1 MESQWSTSKAG
12 AAGEPDPT
20 PAIHK
25 LSSAQ
30 TLPLK
35 PLPSNSS
42 KILRRVLSFR
52 PKSADIIG
60 PASNFNHHGS
70 LGLHTLFTPSDPL
83 IEYVFIHGL
92 GGGSTRTWCLEPDPS
107 YFWPKEWLPRHP
119 GFRNVRIHSF
129 GYDSDWKAKGHST
142 ATVHDFGQALLL
154 ALRTSECFS
163 TNPIVFVAHSMGGI
177 VIKEAYIMA
186 RQDPSCHELASRIV
200 ATVFLATPHRGSDYA
215 TYLNNILRVSAM
227 HGVRAYISDLERVSA
242 SLIKVND
249 TFRHYCDKLT
259 LYSFFETR
267 ALGIGAAASAL
278 IVPKDSAIMG
288 LPGERVSL
296 MYADHRSICKFE
308 SPDDPGFITL
318 TEAFNT
324 INNEISKR
332 ESAKISDHLW
342 GQLQQ
347 IEAYLGMPKVPE
359 DDLKDLDDIIVE
371 GSCDWFTDR
380 TAFQM
385 WLSTTPSSGPKLY
398 WVYAKPATGKS
409 VLASHVIK
417 AISAFNTDCSYYFF
431 RHGDKVRSTLAGCLL
446 SITYQMAVL
455 NIHVRKK
462 LLQLIDRGVRFE
474 RENAKS
480 IWRKILEPVLV
491 NNGAFQPQY
500 WIMDALDECSDI
512 SSFFSIL
519 SKFEHHIPVKVFI
532 TSRRLENITAGFAQ
546 LEQIPSIAPV
556 LSTEIQ
562 MQDTRDSIFQY
573 LANNQHK
580 IHAGTEL
587 QRAELLGKIIDKAQG
602 CFLWVRLVLEELST
616 VWTMKQIERVL
627 DDVPQGM
634 DLLYSRAVEL
644 LLARPSHS
652 VTVAKAILMWTIC
665 AIRPLTVAE
674 LQSAL
679 QLDIGTTVQDPENA
693 IPSLCCQL
701 VHVDKNGRVLIVH
714 LTARTFLQERGL
726 ESPLTF
732 CPIPGHRRILQVC
745 LQLLISDEMK
755 PPKSRRGSEK
765 AGGKK
770 RQHKQQSAFLTYA
783 ALHFSEHMRKTT
795 SNNIVVGPL
804 LHEFLEKNVFTWI
817 EFLAKHDSL
826 HVLARTADLI
836 KNYYQRQSK
845 YFPPLGEQIQLA
857 DAWTVDLHRLVAKF
871 GTVLARRPSSIY
883 SLIPPFCPSS
893 SAIATVFGKP
903 ARCIQV
909 VGIQD
914 VGWDDRLSCIDSG
927 GLQCYAVASGEG
939 YFAVGFG
946 NSVVLH
952 HAVTC
957 QRWKELNHGD
967 VVRRLGFDRTG
978 TWLVSAGRRD
988 LKLWDLEGGDTPRFT
1003 FTVAHDILTFSL
1015 QDGADGIIAALKNN
1029 TTVRWSLQSGEIL
1042 VDNPWRSAF
1051 DDEGHFRRPPLLA
1064 AFSFDQTILA
1074 IAYRGRPIQLWDLED
1089 DELLGFVGRENQDL
1103 GSLALGTNTSPS
1115 SLVFHPE
1122 ESVPLLAAAYEDGD
1136 LCLFDYDE
1144 LNLIKIIE
1152 ANAQILACSSDGAT
1166 LATGNAAGMVQLLD
1180 FETLQLLFRVNAV
1193 DYGIRDL
1200 SFSSDGLRLIDA
1212 RGTQCNV
1219 WEPSLPS
1226 ARSRSDD
1233 ASSNWVPPEP
1243 RIVGLMDGEVEITT
1257 IATEESSKWF
1267 FIGKSD
1273 GSVWLYR
1280 TGDGKPQRL
1289 LYRHGYHIS
1298 VTLMAWGDRA
1308 NILVTSDSSGRF
1320 MVFHIPRDGS
1330 GGFAEPVERIDVR
1343 GDIHRKVPISHLLL
1357 NRANDLLLVSTA
1369 ELDAVWD
1376 LTTETRISTFRFG
1389 SRQPFGWVNNPLDE
1403 TERILVGTSG
1413 AEVWD
1418 WKSCYLK
1425 IAAVELKL
1433 ASKIPGSPES
1443 RRVKSVIEAPNSRI
1457 LVEYSDLYVGSST
1470 TATYLLNARDF
1481 CAHQGELVP
1490 SAAFSSVT
1498 EDLTHLIGV
1507 SDSKVFFLDKRLGIC
1522 SIEFLDGKQLGFRHV
1537 NHCFIPSD
1545 WCNRRGTLRILVNG
1559 KGDILFARTEEVAVV
1574 KHAVAFED
1582 EKREV
1587 FEEASSASQ

>member
-1 MESQWSTSKAG
+1 M
-12 AAGEPDPT
+12 P
-20 PAIHK
+20 IHVQ
-25 LSSAQ
+25 S
-30 TLPLK
+30 
-35 PLPSNSS
+35 
-42 KILRRVLSFR
+42 V
-52 PKSADIIG
+52 
-60 PASNFNHHGS
+60 
-70 LGLHTLFTPSDPL
+70 
-83 IEYVFIHGL
+83 
-92 GGGSTRTWCLEPDPS
+92 
-107 YFWPKEWLPRHP
+107 WLL
-119 GFRNVRIHSF
+119 
-129 GYDSDWKAKGHST
+129 T
-142 ATVHDFGQALLL
+142 
-154 ALRTSECFS
+154 
-163 TNPIVFVAHSMGGI
+163 IVFTESEVTL
-177 VIKEAYIMA
+177 
-186 RQDPSCHELASRIV
+186 D
-200 ATVFLATPHRGSDYA
+200 
-215 TYLNNILRVSAM
+215 IL
-227 HGVRAYISDLERVSA
+227 G
-242 SLIKVND
+242 
-249 TFRHYCDKLT
+249 
-259 LYSFFETR
+259 
-267 ALGIGAAASAL
+267 
-278 IVPKDSAIMG
+278 
-288 LPGERVSL
+288 
-296 MYADHRSICKFE
+296 
-308 SPDDPGFITL
+308 
-318 TEAFNT
+318 
-324 INNEISKR
+324 
-332 ESAKISDHLW
+332 
-342 GQLQQ
+342 GQLQK

-359 DDLKDLDDIIVE
+359 DDLEDLGDIIVE

-380 TAFQM
+380 TAFQT

-398 WVYAKPATGKS
+398 WVHAKPATGKS
-409 VLASHVIK
+409 VLASHVVK

-431 RHGDKVRSTLAGCLL
+431 RYGDKVRSTLAGCLL

-474 RENAKS
+474 QENAKN

-491 NNGAFQPQY
+491 NNGAIQPQY

-512 SSFFSIL
+512 ASFFSIL
-519 SKFEHHIPVKVFI
+519 SKFGNHMPIKIFI
-532 TSRRLENITAGFAQ
+532 TSRRLESIKAGFAQ
-546 LEQIPSIAPV
+546 LEQIPSVSPV

-573 LANNQHK
+573 LTKNQHK

-652 VTVAKAILMWTIC
+652 VTVAKAILMWTVY

-679 QLDIGTTVQDPENA
+679 QLDIGTTVQDPEDA

-701 VHVDKNGRVLIVH
+701 VHVDKSGRVFIVH

-732 CPIPGHRRILQVC
+732 CPISGHRRILQVC

-755 PPKSRRGSEK
+755 PPRSRRGNEK
-765 AGGKK
+765 VGG
-770 RQHKQQSAFLTYA
+770 RTRPPRQQSAFLTYA
-783 ALHFSEHMRKTT
+783 ALYFSEHMRKTT
-795 SNNIVVGPL
+795 SNNDVVNPL
-804 LHEFLEKNVFTWI
+804 LHQFLEKNVFTWI

-826 HVLARTADLI
+826 NVLTGAADHI

-845 YFPPLGEQIQLA
+845 YFPPLGEQIHLA
-857 DAWTVDLHRLVAKF
+857 DAWTADLHRLVAKF

-914 VGWDDRLSCIDSG
+914 IGWDDRLSCIDSG

-946 NSVVLH
+946 SSVVLH
-952 HAVTC
+952 HATTC
-957 QRWKELNHGD
+957 QRWRELNHGD
-967 VVRRLGFDRTG
+967 IVRRLGFDRTG
-978 TWLVSAGRRD
+978 NWLVSAGRRD

-1015 QDGADGIIAALKNN
+1015 QEEADGIIAALKNN

-1042 VDNPWRSAF
+1042 VDNPWRSVF
-1051 DDEGHFRRPPLLA
+1051 DDEGQFRRPPLLA
-1064 AFSFDQTILA
+1064 TFSFDQTILA

-1089 DELLGFVGRENQDL
+1089 DEFLGFVGRENQDL
-1103 GSLALGTNTSPS
+1103 ASLALGSNTSPS

-1144 LNLIKIIE
+1144 LNLVKIIE
-1152 ANAQILACSSDGAT
+1152 ANAQILACSSNGAT

-1200 SFSSDGLRLIDA
+1200 AFSSDGLRLIDA

-1233 ASSNWVPPEP
+1233 ASSNRVPPEP

-1257 IATEESSKWF
+1257 MATEESSKWF

-1280 TGDGKPQRL
+1280 TSDGKPQRL
-1289 LYRHGYHIS
+1289 LYRHGYHDIS
-1298 VTLMAWGDRA
+1298 VTLMAWGDKT
-1308 NILVTSDSSGRF
+1308 NILATSDVSGRF
-1320 MVFHIPRDGS
+1320 MVFHLPRDAS
-1330 GGFAEPVERIDVR
+1330 GGFTEPVERIDVR
-1343 GDIHRKVPISHLLL
+1343 GNIHRKVPISGLLL
-1357 NRANDLLLVSTA
+1357 NKANDLLLVSTA
-1369 ELDAVWD
+1369 ESDAVWD
-1376 LTTETRISTFRFG
+1376 LGTDTRMFTFRV
-1389 SRQPFGWVNNPLDE
+1389 SPRQPFGWVNNPLDE
-1403 TERILVGTSG
+1403 TERILVGTGG

-1418 WKSCYLK
+1418 WKSCRLK
-1425 IAAVELKL
+1425 VSATELTL
-1433 ASKIPGSPES
+1433 TSKIPSPLGSW
-1443 RRVKSVIEAPNSRI
+1443 RVKSVIEAPNGRI
-1457 LVEYSDLYVGSST
+1457 LVEYSDVHAGSST

-1481 CAHQGELVP
+1481 CGHHGELVP
-1490 SAAFSSVT
+1490 SAAFSNVT
-1498 EDLTHLIGV
+1498 RDLTHLIGV
-1507 SDSKVFFLDKRLGIC
+1507 SGSKVFFLDKRLGIC
-1522 SIEFLDGKQLGFRHV
+1522 SIEFLDGKQPGFRHV
-1537 NHCFIPSD
+1537 NHCFIPRD
-1545 WCNRRGTLRILVNG
+1545 WCNRRGALRILVTGN
-1559 KGDILFARTEEVAVV
+1559 GDILFARTEEVAVV

-1587 FEEASSASQ
+1587 FEEAGSESQ